1 MKNTTFGKV
10 DKVFDLLIRQRALV
24 LLAIAIVT
32 ALLGY
37 QASQI
42 SIKTVFSD
50 LLPKDHPYV
59 AVNQRFQQTFGGSN
73 MVSIML
79 ETEQGDI
86 FNQAVLAKVQ
96 RLTVGLQQ
104 VQGVDTY
111 QIVSIASKKIKEVRA
126 STEGVES
133 HPLMWPELPKDAA
146 EMALLKEA
154 VLNNPLVYGPYVSLD
169 MKATLVTLDFNG
181 DNVDYTKAFAQIMA
195 LAKQAG
201 GDGVQVRVVGEPIL
215 YGWVNHYFTETL
227 QIFLVAVAALVAL
240 LLLITRTL
248 HGTVLPL
255 LAGAV
260 SAVWAIGAARL
271 MGFHLD
277 PLVVVVAFL
286 ITAQAISNS
295 VQLVAR
301 FDDEVARG
309 IGSAAAAARASA
321 RNLFKPSTL
330 AVVADAGCVLVVAL
344 TPIPLLQKISF
355 IGTVW
360 ILTIFVSALVLT
372 PVMLSFFRP
381 HKRYIHPLNITPL
394 LDAILAL
401 CARIVTTRW
410 RYAVLGAAALAFA
423 LSGLYAFNLKV
434 GDANPGSPILWP
446 DSSYNRDAARINGQ
460 FQGSDRMFVVVA
472 GKKDG
477 ALREPSVLDG
487 MSQFQKYMEAQPE
500 VGGSISLADILPQV
514 KRVLRE
520 GNPMYLE
527 NGLSANEN
535 SELAFMFVSGSDPGD
550 MNRYADADAKN
561 GAVTLF
567 FRDHQGETIRT
578 AIARVRDYV
587 AQHRLADAE
596 YQLAGGLVGV
606 LAAVNEVILAGQIE
620 AIALALLVLV
630 VCCTVT
636 YRSTVAGVFFMIPV
650 LLSNAL
656 TFSFMAWQ
664 GIGMNI
670 NTLPVVALGIGLGVD
685 YTFYIVDGIREE
697 LHHSTNVE
705 LAIVKSLAGAGRGV
719 LITAL
724 TLITSVGLWHFS
736 SLRLQADMGVLIALW
751 LFVSAFSAL
760 FVMPALVQVFRP
772 EFIVGSKRHP
782 IEQAGPALA
791 PAENEPERA
800 LSA

>member
-1 MKNTTFGKV
+1 MKNKTFGKV
-10 DKVFDLLIRQRALV
+10 DRAFGLLIRQRKWVVLCVALV
-24 LLAIAIVT
+24 T
-32 ALLGY
+32 AVMGY
-37 QASQI
+37 LASQI
-42 SIKTVFSD
+42 EIKTVFTD
-50 LLPKDHPYV
+50 LLPKNHPYV
-59 AVNQRFQQTFGGSN
+59 AVNQRFKQTFGGSN
-73 MVSIML
+73 MVSIMV

-86 FNQAVLAKVQ
+86 FNTTVLAKVQ
-96 RLTVGLQQ
+96 KLTVGLQQ
-104 VQGVDTY
+104 VEGADTY

-133 HPLMWPELPKDAA
+133 RPLMWPELPKNAA
-146 EMALLKEA
+146 EIATLKES
-154 VLNNPLVYGPYVSLD
+154 VLNNPLVYGPYVSTD
-169 MKATLVTLDFNG
+169 MKATLVTVDFN
-181 DNVDYTKAFAQIMA
+181 DNGMDYTKAFKQIMA
-195 LAKQAG
+195 LVEQAT
-201 GDGVQVRVVGEPIL
+201 GDGVKVRVVGEPVL
-215 YGWVNHYFTETL
+215 YGWVNHYLGETL
-227 QIFLVAVAALVAL
+227 KIFLGAVVALVL
-240 LLLITRTL
+240 LLFLITRTW

-255 LAGAV
+255 LAGVV
-260 SAVWAIGAARL
+260 SAIWALGAAKL

-295 VQLVAR
+295 VQLVSR
-301 FDDEVARG
+301 FDDEIARG
-309 IGSAAAAARASA
+309 NNSAAAAAQASA

-360 ILTIFVSALVLT
+360 VLTIFVSALVLT
-372 PVMLSFFRP
+372 PVMLSWFKA
-381 HKRYIHPLNITPL
+381 HKSYAHPLNITPL
-394 LDAILAL
+394 LDGILAL
-401 CARIVTTRW
+401 CAGIVTTRW
-410 RYAVLGAAALAFA
+410 RYAVLGAAAATFLI
-423 LSGLYAFNLKV
+423 SGWYAFNLKV

-446 DSSYNRDAARINGQ
+446 DSVYNRDAAEINRQ

-472 GKKDG
+472 GKAPG
-477 ALREPSVLDG
+477 ALREPAVLES
-487 MSQFQKYMEAQPE
+487 MASFQKYMEAQPE
-500 VGGSISLADILPQV
+500 VGGSISLADVLPQV

-520 GNPMYLE
+520 GNPMYQEL
-527 NGLSANEN
+527 GLNSDEN
-535 SELAFMFVSGSDPGD
+535 SELTYMFVSGSDPGD
-550 MNRYADADAKN
+550 MDRYADADAKN

-587 AQHRLADAE
+587 TSHPIAEAE
-596 YQLAGGLVGV
+596 YLLAGGLVGV

-630 VCCTVT
+630 VCCTIT

-650 LLSNAL
+650 MLSNTL
-656 TFSFMAWQ
+656 TFSYMAWH

-697 LHHSTNVE
+697 LHHSHNVE
-705 LAIVKSLAGAGRGV
+705 KAIVNSLASAGKGV

-724 TLITSVGLWHFS
+724 TLITSVVLWSFS

-751 LFVSAFSAL
+751 LFISAFSAL
-760 FVMPALVQVFRP
+760 FIMPALVYVFRP
-772 EFIVGSKRHP
+772 EFIVGSKRRP
-782 IEQAGPALA
+782 IEQAVEPVLA
-791 PAENEPERA
+791 T
-800 LSA
+800 